1 MTEEQELR
9 TAFNEA
15 KARIEEGQREVK
27 KELEE
32 VKEARKR
39 MLAAVGIRTSDGEEP
54 G

>member
-27 KELEE
+27 RELEL
-32 VKEARKR
+32 VREARKR
-39 MLAAVGIRTSDGEEP
+39 MLAAVGIRTGDAQE
-54 G
+54 